1 MPEEQEKKVGLGDL
15 IAAFLQ
21 LNELVEKLD
30 SVEQKYKARIAMLRI
45 AEYIDEKDR
54 IINDLRTNE
63 N

>member
-30 SVEQKYKARIAMLRI
+30 SVEQKCNARIAMIRI

-54 IINDLRTNE
+54 IINGLRTNV

>member
-15 IAAFLQ
+15 ISAFLQ
-21 LNELVEKLD
+21 LTECVEKLD
-30 SVEQKYKARIAMLRI
+30 KVEQRCNARIAMIRI

-54 IINDLRTNE
+54 IINELRTKE

>member
-21 LNELVEKLD
+21 LNEFVEKLG
-30 SVEQKYKARIAMLRI
+30 SVEQKCNARIAMIRI

-54 IINDLRTNE
+54 IINELRTNR